1 MALFGGDTFKVYG
14 LHPGRGRIRDRLAG
28 DIDNSAADS
37 DGHGGSRDIHG
48 LVGSELLT
56 YVQEYFALGEVH

>member
-1 MALFGGDTFKVYG
+1 MALFGGETLEIHG

-37 DGHGGSRDIHG
+37 DGHGGRRDIHG
-48 LVGSELLT
+48 LARAELLT